1 MKDKYSVTHM
11 WNIKKVNK
19 PNQTKANTD
28 PKNISVVTREEGQ
41 RVGEMVRGVI
51 W

>member
-19 PNQTKANTD
+19 PNQTKANTQTQRPD
-28 PKNISVVTREEGQ
+28 KLISCYKPMLLQ
-41 RVGEMVRGVI
+41 FF
-51 W
+51 